1 MIFKLNLP
9 IVIERVKVEGPSAS
23 REVDLILDSGARFVS
38 LSWEVLED
46 IGYAPVI
53 VSERVKI
60 VTANGVIEV
69 PLLKVKGISIGE
81 LFTEEV
87 EVICHTI
94 PELAEVDGL
103 LGLSFLKSFKVTMDF
118 RKGIG
123 EIV

>member
-9 IVIERVKVEGPSAS
+9 IVIERVKVEGPNAS

-46 IGYAPVI
+46 IGYDPAI

-69 PLLKVKGISIGE
+69 PLLKVKKISISE
-81 LFTEEV
+81 LFAEEV

-103 LGLSFLKSFKVTMDF
+103 LGLSFLKFFKVTMDF
-118 RKGIG
+118 RKGTG